1 MPKKTG
7 NRFGGLTGRMGRPGP
22 SLGGAGMLNAGMGFG
37 GCTLSLTGAVDEIVE
52 PIASASA

>member
-22 SLGGAGMLNAGMGFG
+22 SLGGAGMLSAGKGSG
-37 GCTLSLTGAVDEIVE
+37 VCTLSLTGAVDDIVE
-52 PIASASA
+52 PTASASA